1 MEIERFIAK
10 GQVVPLLFQQ
20 AAVAA
25 SQTDSDLPVAEV
37 GIIASLVLGHTVP
50 FAGSIVGISASL
62 NDASSAGE
70 LTVGASIGG
79 TEDALSTMSIAT
91 ETEKYLAIPRGNIP
105 FVAGNV
111 LGVQISTDA
120 SWTPET
126 RDLTVQL
133 WALVELE
140 DV

>member
-25 SQTDSDLPVAEV
+25 SQTDEDLPVVEV
-37 GIIASLVLGHTVP
+37 GLSPSLVLGHAMP

-62 NDASSAGE
+62 DTASSAGA

-79 TEDALSTMSIAT
+79 TEDASSTMSIAT

-105 FVAGNV
+105 FVPGDV
-111 LGVQISTDA
+111 LGVQISTDG

-126 RDLTVQL
+126 ADLTVHL